1 MEASNKKYDFE
12 CSLSRIDEILNAS
25 NDSFEESDSIVD
37 RAKLT
42 FTNGF
47 YVHCTALFVDI
58 RDSSN
63 MTDAQ
68 IKKDRTAADKLSKKA
83 LWSEFIKYYWQ
94 AYDFALQKV
103 K

>member
-1 MEASNKKYDFE
+1 
-12 CSLSRIDEILNAS
+12 
-25 NDSFEESDSIVD
+25 
-37 RAKLT
+37 
-42 FTNGF
+42 
-47 YVHCTALFVDI
+47 
-58 RDSSN
+58 

-68 IKKDRTAADKLSKKA
+68 IKKARTAADKLSKKA